1 MNTIVIIET
10 YSEVQ
15 ERQNKTD
22 KKQTHKKRKKRKE
35 TGLKHNK
42 NTFRA

>member
-10 YSEVQ
+10 YSDIQ

-22 KKQTHKKRKKRKE
+22 KKQTHKKKKREK
-35 TGLKHNK
+35 KPD
-42 NTFRA
+42 

>member
-1 MNTIVIIET
+1 MNTGTIVIIET

-22 KKQTHKKRKKRKE
+22 KKQTHKKKKEKRNRIKTE
-35 TGLKHNK
+35 
-42 NTFRA
+42 